1 MVPNLETLN
10 LGSCKQ
16 LKKVHYSV
24 GRLKK
29 LKEWY
34 LYDCIKLET
43 LPRSLKMNSLTQFSL
58 KGCSRLKKLPKFSQE
73 MKSLFSFELDGS
85 GIRKLPP
92 SLENLIGLQTLS
104 LGNDLKKLLV
114 PSFIYKLQFIRY
126 LELKG
131 DVIFSKE
138 VKIDRQPLCQCYEGL
153 PNVFPNLKSLD
164 LNNFKSRREL
174 KFILISCCPLSL
186 KSLSFSDM
194 NGVTLPNSIKRFERL
209 HELCIENCKELQE
222 IPRLPQSIREVRV
235 LNCDSLDS
243 SSSSKISLKVSFLS
257 LSHKVI

>member
-1 MVPNLETLN
+1 MVPNLEKLN
-10 LGSCKQ
+10 LCFCKK

-34 LYDCIKLET
+34 LYDCVKLET
-43 LPRSLKMNSLTQFSL
+43 LPRHLKMNSLAQFSL
-58 KGCSRLKKLPKFSQE
+58 KGCSSLKKLPKFSKK
-73 MKSLFSFELDGS
+73 MKSLFSLVLSGS
-85 GIRKLPP
+85 GIRKLPV
-92 SLENLIGLQTLS
+92 SLKHLISLQYLS
-104 LGNDLKKLLV
+104 FGNDLVVLHV
-114 PSFIYKLQFIRY
+114 PSIIYNFHFVRH

-131 DVIFSKE
+131 DVIFLKD
-138 VKIDRQPLCQCYEGL
+138 VKIDRQPLCPSYEGL
-153 PNVFPNLKSLD
+153 PNVFPNLKSLE

-174 KFILISCCPLSL
+174 RFILICCCPLSL

-194 NGVTLPNSIKRFERL
+194 NGVTLPKSINRFERL

-243 SSSSKISLKVSFLS
+243 SSSSKIPLKVSFSLS
-257 LSHKVI
+257 LKVI